1 MMEVLNVVNTGY
13 PTVGSMTMP
22 SNFKY
27 QDALRRGRPIHEKW
41 DEFWM
46 KHPPMPASRW
56 AKIFSPFDALAGF
69 DEAIK
74 SKEELYVQRIELD
87 EDERT
92 NLNRTISVLHDLTWN
107 SRMAKANHVVVS
119 VTFFIPCADR
129 HNSAF
134 YLGKGKY
141 ETVTG
146 VVLCVEDNALLLRT
160 NSGKH
165 SVPFDDIR
173 DIQLIQPAE

>member
-1 MMEVLNVVNTGY
+1 MVNTVY
-13 PTVGSMTMP
+13 PTVGSMAMP

-41 DEFWM
+41 DDFGM

-74 SKEELYVQRIELD
+74 SKEELYVPRVEMG
-87 EDERT
+87 EDART
-92 NLNRTISVLHDLTWN
+92 NLNHMISVLHDLTWN
-107 SRMAKANHVVVS
+107 SRMARANHVIVS
-119 VTFFIPCADR
+119 VTFFALCTDR
-129 HNSAF
+129 NNSAF

-146 VVLCVEDNALLLRT
+146 MVLSAEENVLLLKT
-160 NSGKH
+160 DSGKRRI
-165 SVPFDDIR
+165 SFEDILEIR
-173 DIQLIQPAE
+173 TRRENGPS